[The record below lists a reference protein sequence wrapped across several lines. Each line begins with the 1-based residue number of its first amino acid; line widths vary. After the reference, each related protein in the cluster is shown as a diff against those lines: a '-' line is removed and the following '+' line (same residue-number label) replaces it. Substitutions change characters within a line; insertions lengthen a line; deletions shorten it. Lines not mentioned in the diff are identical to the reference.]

1 MAKLFRVVLPV
12 SDIELAAEFYF
23 QVLGVKGKRIS
34 TGKHFFECEGF
45 TLSCYDPLANGDK
58 LGQGW
63 MHHENQYTFFS
74 VKNLDAIFFRLMKI
88 PDAEIDSNIKENEL
102 ANVYFM
108 SLTLLVTPS
117 ALLMKKRFMG
127 TKFNLQ
133 GNNYVISPFKKYF

>member
-102 ANVYFM
+102 GERLFYVLDPFGNPLCFVDEKTVYED
-108 SLTLLVTPS
+108 
-117 ALLMKKRFMG
+117 
-127 TKFNLQ
+127 
-133 GNNYVISPFKKYF
+133 

>member
-34 TGKHFFECEGF
+34 AGKHFFEYDGF

-63 MHHENQYTFFS
+63 MHHENQYTYFS
-74 VKNLDAIFFRLMKI
+74 VKNLDTLFFRLLKI
-88 PDAEIDSNIKENEL
+88 PDAEIDSNINENEL
-102 ANVYFM
+102 GERLFYASDPF
-108 SLTLLVTPS
+108 
-117 ALLMKKRFMG
+117 
-127 TKFNLQ
+127 
-133 GNNYVISPFKKYF
+133 GNPLCFVDEKTVFEI